1 MLWIGV
7 PPMVR
12 SNKASRILRW
22 PNGRHQK
29 NIYRC
34 RLAGREQASQT
45 HGKMHVFK
53 PKWRSRPR
61 RQGKRRSRTRS
72 PKGAGSGSRLLRTAT
87 DIRRI
92 SALRLCVGCVLVAH
106 DASQKA
112 SVGWVKARSAVPT
125 RRRFGSPR
133 GLRGACHR
141 GGHFGPDPLA
151 QPTLYSSLRRRLT
164 LDIRPSISYMT
175 IVESRSSKGA
185 FRMRSRCGASAVPAR
200 GLANRSGRLWATARP
215 A

>member
-1 MLWIGV
+1 LLWIGV

-29 NIYRC
+29 NIYRF
-34 RLAGREQASQT
+34 RLAGREQASQI
-45 HGKMHVFK
+45 HGKMHVFE

-72 PKGAGSGSRLLRTAT
+72 ARGRQLRVVVLRAAS
-87 DIRRI
+87 DIRTHFG
-92 SALRLCVGCVLVAH
+92 APPLCGCGLVAH

-141 GGHFGPDPLA
+141 AGHFGPDPLA
-151 QPTLYSSLRRRLT
+151 QPTLHLSLRRRLS
-164 LDIRPSISYMT
+164 LDISPSISYMT
-175 IVESRSSKGA
+175 NHRISLTE
-185 FRMRSRCGASAVPAR
+185 
-200 GLANRSGRLWATARP
+200 GRIPDAI
-215 A
+215 